1 MECPQCGTSYAFEDN
16 FCRQCGAPLS
26 ANLPAPLPTPGIP
39 TQYRSERP
47 PLWLAVATVA
57 TGLALE
63 ALASRGLGW
72 VTMKARSGLL
82 PARRAATPPKRAEAV
97 EEVMQRIE
105 LFIWRRTVTK
115 K

>member
-1 MECPQCGTSYAFEDN
+1 MDCSHCGTSYAFEDN
-16 FCRQCGAPLS
+16 FCRQCGALLS
-26 ANLPAPLPTPGIP
+26 ANLPAPLPMPGIP
-39 TQYRSERP
+39 TQYHSERP

-82 PARRAATPPKRAEAV
+82 PARRAKTPV
-97 EEVMQRIE
+97 ERVETREEILQRIE
-105 LFIWRRTVTK
+105 VLIWRRTVTK
-115 K
+115 R